1 MLKPLVIV
9 CLALLLGACSFT
21 PHQNIALERNEL
33 AKRQLAQ
40 SGNLNEL
47 DFDGTPLCAAALTNN
62 MEMARYLLDKGAKV
76 NFGNAEGYRSKT
88 ALHSAAAVGS
98 IEIAKLLMA
107 HGADLSI
114 RNRENMTPLELARAE
129 GQPAMVELL
138 TRYESALTDWEATKN
153 SNSVTA
159 YQQFL
164 RDHPGSLYEQE
175 AQAQLQ
181 TLQAEAQ
188 KQAALDAMEAQLP
201 VSVRRDKYMLQ
212 LSNYLKQQ
220 DYQKALEIFPKLEAL
235 PTAIDP
241 SFNYFYGEALLR
253 TNQPQRALEKLYRYV
268 NQQGSGATH
277 YTPALQLINQAE
289 SRL

>member
-1 MLKPLVIV
+1 MLKPLSII
-9 CLALLLGACSFT
+9 CLTLLLSACGMT
-21 PHQNIALERNEL
+21 AHHNIALKRNDL
-33 AKRQLAQ
+33 AKQQLEQ

-47 DFDGTPLCAAALTNN
+47 TVNGTPLCAAAMTNN
-62 MEMARYLLDKGAKV
+62 MEMVRYLLDKGAQV
-76 NFGNAEGYRSKT
+76 NYGNAEGYLSKSP
-88 ALHSAAAVGS
+88 LHAAAGVGAVG
-98 IEIAKLLMA
+98 IAELLLA
-107 HGADLSI
+107 NGADLSS
-114 RNRENMTPLELARAE
+114 RNRENLTPLELARAE
-129 GQPAMVELL
+129 GHPEMVELL
-138 TRYESALTDWEATKN
+138 AQYESAFTAWEATKN

-164 RDHPGSLYEQE
+164 RDHPGSMYADQ

-181 TLQAEAQ
+181 TLQMEAQ